1 MILLTGGTG
10 FVGRHLAIELA
21 SRSYKAL
28 CLARGPRKA
37 SALPGNNTSF
47 VQGDVTVPSSL
58 LPALKGV
65 ETVIH
70 LVGILVETKGST
82 YRRVHVEGT
91 WNVVEA
97 CRRAGIRRYI
107 HISALGARKD
117 AASEYHRTKWEAE
130 EIVRAS
136 GLDYT
141 IFRPSVIFGEGDRFT
156 NTFARA
162 MRLSPF
168 VIVPGD
174 GRNRMQPVFVKDVVK
189 ALSAS
194 VGMEATKGQTYEIAG
209 LVALSFDEIIDG
221 IAGAIGKRRLKVHA
235 PMPLMRVSGALMEK
249 VLSRPPLTR
258 DALLMLEE
266 DNVTDKNALPDVF
279 GIKPTAL
286 AEGMGTYLH

>member
-10 FVGRHLAIELA
+10 FVGRHLATELA
-21 SRSYKAL
+21 SRSYKTL
-28 CLARGPRKA
+28 CLARGPRRA
-37 SALPGNNTSF
+37 SALPGHRTAF

-58 LPALKGV
+58 PQALN
-65 ETVIH
+65 EIDTVIH

-91 WNVVEA
+91 RNVVEA
-97 CRRAGIRRYI
+97 CLKAGVRRYV
-107 HISALGARKD
+107 HVSALGARKD

-130 EIVRAS
+130 EIVRSS

-141 IFRPSVIFGEGDRFT
+141 IFRPSVIFGEGDKFT

-174 GRNRMQPVFVKDVVK
+174 GRNRMQPVFVKDVAK
-189 ALSAS
+189 AIAAS
-194 VGMEATKGQTYEIAG
+194 VGMEAAKGKTYEIAG
-209 LVALSFDEIIDG
+209 PKALSFDEIIDG
-221 IAGAIGKRRLKVHA
+221 IAVAIGKKRLRVHV
-235 PMPLMRVSGALMEK
+235 PMPLMRVCAALMETA
-249 VLSRPPLTR
+249 LSRPPITR
-258 DALLMLEE
+258 DALLMIGE

-279 GIKPTAL
+279 GIKPTGL
-286 AEGMGTYLH
+286 VEGMGTYLH

>member
-10 FVGRHLAIELA
+10 FVGRHLATELE

-28 CLARGPRKA
+28 CLARDPRRA
-37 SALPGNNTSF
+37 SALPGNRISF

-58 LPALKGV
+58 APALK
-65 ETVIH
+65 EIDTVIH

-91 WNVVEA
+91 RNVVGA
-97 CRRAGIRRYI
+97 CLKAGIRRYI
-107 HISALGARKD
+107 HISALGARKG

-141 IFRPSVIFGEGDRFT
+141 IFRPSVIFGGGDRFT
-156 NTFARA
+156 NTFASA

-174 GRNRMQPVFVKDVVK
+174 GQNRMQPVFVKDVAK

-194 VGMEATKGQTYEIAG
+194 VGMEATKGRIYEIAG
-209 LVALSFDEIIDG
+209 PLALSFDEIIDA
-221 IAGAIGKRRLKVHA
+221 IAESIGKRRVKVHA
-235 PMPLMRVSGALMEK
+235 PMPLMRIGAAIMERT
-249 VLSRPPLTR
+249 LSRPPLTR
-258 DALLMLEE
+258 DALLMLKE

-279 GIKPTAL
+279 GIKPTGL
-286 AEGMGTYLH
+286 AEGMRTYLH